1 MGREMAIQEAS
12 SSVARSKCFLCG
24 EASEQV
30 VWTEDGIEGLLC
42 GCGMVYTNQPTV
54 LEPLDLTREFHPDY
68 FYSLPAGFKAAWV
81 ARNCP
86 RGRLVE
92 VGCGAGFFLAAARS
106 RGYEVMGLE
115 PNPAYDRELQQMDI
129 PLLHEFVEDNSLPR
143 RSFDVVYHC
152 DLLVHF
158 PDPIRSLAAMCD
170 LLSPVGVLCF
180 EVGLLGGI
188 SPSWY
193 PLVGK
198 IGLGQHLWLYSDRA
212 FKNLMRKAGLEI
224 VRIQYF
230 GLAPEVLCG
239 KILGLLN
246 KRLLRPV
253 LQTIS
258 RDGADRALRSNQS
271 CVNFLRY
278 RAGALLP
285 HIGPQTLLVV
295 AKPTNVQ

>member
-1 MGREMAIQEAS
+1 MAIQVAS
-12 SSVARSKCFLCG
+12 LGVARSKCFLCD
-24 EASEQV
+24 EASDQV
-30 VWTEDGIEGLLC
+30 VWKEDGIEGLLC
-42 GCGMVYTNQPTV
+42 RCGMVYTNQPNIR
-54 LEPLDLTREFHPDY
+54 EPLDLTREFHPDY
-68 FYSLPAGFKAAWV
+68 FYSLPAEFKAAWV

-92 VGCGAGFFLAAARS
+92 VGCGPGFFLAAARS
-106 RGYEVMGLE
+106 RGYEVIGLE
-115 PNPAYDRELQQMDI
+115 PNLAYDGRLRQLGI
-129 PLLHEFVEDNSLPR
+129 PIVHEFVEDNSLPR
-143 RSFDVVYHC
+143 HSFDVVYHC

-170 LLSPVGVLCF
+170 LLSPTGVLCF

-193 PLVGK
+193 TLVGK

-212 FKNLMRKAGLEI
+212 FRNLMRKAGLEI

-230 GLAPEVLCG
+230 GLAPQVIGG
-239 KILGLLN
+239 KILGVLN
-246 KRLLRPV
+246 KRLLGPA

-258 RDGADRALRSNQS
+258 RDGAERAMRSNQS

-278 RAGALLP
+278 RAGALVP

-295 AKPTNVQ
+295 AKPPNVQ

>member
-1 MGREMAIQEAS
+1 MAVQ
-12 SSVARSKCFLCG
+12 ARSPSMAKSKCFLCE
-24 EASEQV
+24 EASEEV
-30 VWTEDGIEGLLC
+30 VWTEDGIDGLLC
-42 GCGMVYTNQPTV
+42 RCGMVYTNQAAV
-54 LEPLDLTREFHPDY
+54 LEPLDLKKEFHSDY
-68 FYSLPAGFKAAWV
+68 FYSLPAKFKAAWV
-81 ARNCP
+81 AKNCP

-106 RGYEVMGLE
+106 RGYEVIGLE
-115 PNPAYDRELQQMDI
+115 PSPAYDLELRRLDI
-129 PLLHEFVEDNSLPR
+129 PTVHEMVEDNSLPR

-158 PDPIRSLAAMCD
+158 PDPFRSLAAMCE
-170 LLSPVGVLCF
+170 LLTPTGVLCF

-198 IGLGQHLWLYSDRA
+198 IGLGEHLWLYSDRA
-212 FKNLMRKAGLEI
+212 FRNLMRRAGLEL

-230 GLAPEVLCG
+230 GLAPEVLGG
-239 KILGLLN
+239 KILGVLS
-246 KRLLRPV
+246 KRLLGPA

-258 RDGADRALRSNQS
+258 WDGAQRAVRFHRS

-278 RAGALLP
+278 RAGTLLP

-295 AKPTNVQ
+295 AKPANVQ

>member
-1 MGREMAIQEAS
+1 MAIQAGS
-12 SSVARSKCFLCG
+12 PSVARSECFLCG
-24 EASEQV
+24 KASEEV

-42 GCGMVYTNQPTV
+42 GCGMVYTDQAAV
-54 LEPLDLTREFHPDY
+54 LEPLDSTREFHPDC
-68 FYSLPAGFKAAWV
+68 FYSLSAEFKAAWV

-92 VGCGAGFFLAAARS
+92 VGCGAGFFLAAVRS
-106 RGYEVMGLE
+106 RGYEVIGLE
-115 PNPAYDRELQQMDI
+115 PNLAYDLQLHRLDI
-129 PLLHEFVEDNSLPR
+129 PVVHELVEDNSLPR
-143 RSFDVVYHC
+143 RFDVVYHC
-152 DLLVHF
+152 DLLGHF
-158 PDPIRSLAAMCD
+158 ADPLRSLDAMCA
-170 LLSPVGVLCF
+170 LLSPTGVLCF

-188 SPSWY
+188 SPYWY
-193 PLVGK
+193 TLVGK

-230 GLAPEVLCG
+230 GLVAEVICG
-239 KILGLLN
+239 KILGILT
-246 KRLLRPV
+246 KRLLVPA

-258 RDGADRALRSNQS
+258 RDGAERALRAKQS

-285 HIGPQTLLVV
+285 HIGPQTVLVV